1 MILSTTASWSWI
13 GWKLDAQQKL
23 RKKSKGSKIH
33 NRNSFSVV
41 SGESTEPK
49 TPLLFC
55 GTPTRLI
62 PYPQEQLCLPRLS
75 SRKCVVYFHH
85 LGVGF
90 FPTWVV
96 KLVVSNFPTPTK
108 PPNMGFFPMVSRR
121 LCSIGCHCGTHLSW
135 DPASSFTKTNRS
147 VFGKV
152 ISKHISTV
160 WGRLWEPRMR

>member
-1 MILSTTASWSWI
+1 MWYELENCHRSFEVVQWIGNQSSCIIDQNHVKPYALCGVSVPIHCGDWWHWSYVNKMILSTTASWSWI

-33 NRNSFSVV
+33 NRNSFSVM

-49 TPLLFC
+49 TPLLLC
-55 GTPTRLI
+55 GTPTQLI

-90 FPTWVV
+90 FQ
-96 KLVVSNFPTPTK
+96 L
-108 PPNMGFFPMVSRR
+108 G
-121 LCSIGCHCGTHLSW
+121 
-135 DPASSFTKTNRS
+135 
-147 VFGKV
+147 
-152 ISKHISTV
+152 
-160 WGRLWEPRMR
+160 